1 MLWSSLDMS
10 ALTLRL
16 LLIGGFLLVW
26 VGIVAIAGAF
36 GRLTRRPRHGI
47 IDANRPVSGEPPPR
61 APASTE
67 TIDTATRFTGR
78 STAKAWPA
86 RHPAATAL
94 WHDEARAH
102 RRAGRRSV
110 R

>member
-1 MLWSSLDMS
+1 MLWSTSDVS

-36 GRLTRRPRHGI
+36 KRLTRKPTHDMIG
-47 IDANRPVSGEPPPR
+47 APRPVSGEPPPR

-67 TIDTATRFTGR
+67 PFDTATRFARR
-78 STAKAWPA
+78 STPKAWPA

-94 WHDEARAH
+94 WHDEWRAH
-102 RRAGRRSV
+102 RRAGRRPG